1 MSAKLSTG
9 VLNMNQRVEAGST
22 YWEGKFVMPVLGV
35 LAFGG
40 LLAGALFDGWPG
52 LFVYIAGLAVSA
64 IGLFAAYV
72 NIAKRRVWVSAAEE
86 HFLFEDATRAREVR
100 YEDVKAL
107 TAVLQTTYSEGM
119 PNGVIIKCT
128 VWIDENGVQVPLPM
142 QRTVKGNAE
151 DAVAA
156 VMKKAQDRVFAVS
169 REGLGRGEAVE
180 GDGWRLTPLEFE
192 CYQDGGR
199 VNISMEQITAADDV
213 DGNICVWREGLDDP
227 AVRVPVVSKNAFL
240 LAPLLR
246 GAIESRKKEPAAPPA
261 EGLGRVIFERKS
273 GAWGWI
279 LLALILAVVALAC
292 YADVPVLTG
301 VFGLGAAGVVWLYWT
316 KRNPKFRCCEYGVSW
331 QEGNSEN
338 KFRYTDIEVFT
349 YSATRHYH
357 NGAYTGT
364 YYGFNFIPKPEA
376 RAKPI
381 SYSCKIQA
389 VDDEMENLRQHIAG
403 VIAGRMARELREGK
417 EVRWTPNMRF
427 VAQGLEVRP
436 AGMLFGRKDPVVIGI
451 HEIER
456 MDFEKGVLYIYRK
469 GESKAVMNEQI
480 STANF
485 FPGLALL
492 QYLKDQ
498 VDKGA
503 AS

>member
-1 MSAKLSTG
+1 
-9 VLNMNQRVEAGST
+9 MNQRVSAGST
-22 YWEGKFVMPVLGV
+22 YYEGKFILPVLGV
-35 LAFGG
+35 IVFGG
-40 LLAGALFDGWPG
+40 LLAGALFGGWAGMP
-52 LFVYIAGLAVSA
+52 VYIAGLAASA
-64 IGLFAAYV
+64 LGLFAAYI
-72 NIAKRRVWVSAAEE
+72 NIAKRRVWISAAAD

-100 YEDVKAL
+100 YEDVKGL
-107 TAVLQTTYSEGM
+107 TAVLRTTYSEGM
-119 PNGVIIKCT
+119 PTGVDVTCT
-128 VWIDENGVQVPLPM
+128 VWIEENGVAIPLPM
-142 QRTVKGNAE
+142 RRAVKGNAE
-151 DAVAA
+151 DAVVA
-156 VMKKAQDRVFAVS
+156 VMKKAQDRVFAVA
-169 REGLGRGEAVE
+169 REKLGRGEAVE
-180 GDGWRLTPLEFE
+180 GDGWRLSRQEFE
-192 CYQDGGR
+192 GYQDGGR
-199 VNISMEQITAADDV
+199 VGLSIEQITAVDDV
-213 DGNICVWREGLDDP
+213 DGNICIWRHGQDDP
-227 AVRVPVVSKNAFL
+227 AVRVPVSAKNAFL
-240 LAPLLR
+240 LTPLIR
-246 GAIESRKKEPAAPPA
+246 AEMEGRKKEQAAPPA

-279 LLALILAVVALAC
+279 LLAILLAFMAVAFFVTAPALG
-292 YADVPVLTG
+292 VL
-301 VFGLGAAGVVWLYWT
+301 FGLGAVGMVWLYWT
-316 KRNPKFRCCEYGVSW
+316 RRNPKFRCCEYGVSW
-331 QEGNSEN
+331 QQGNTDN

-364 YYGFNFIPKPEA
+364 YYSFNFVPKPEA

-381 SYSCKIQA
+381 GYTCKINA

-427 VAQGLEVRP
+427 VAQGLEVRAP
-436 AGMLFGRKDPVVIGI
+436 GMLFGRKDAVVIGI

-456 MDFEKGVLYIYRK
+456 LNFEKGVFYIYKR
-469 GESKAVMNEQI
+469 GESKAVMNEPV

-503 AS
+503 GKA